1 MVCLESRLTKSI
13 WVNSFTVFK
22 TFEKWDCNFKSREAT
37 VIAFIFRDSY
47 KKIETTSES
56 IYILKRL
63 SNHLNKLVKYQKR
76 LVFISKLFSHFF
88 NFQTVGDKTNVTLLQ
103 SPYPLIQCW
112 MTQCET
118 GFSTKEP
125 TMATLQQWIGK
136 KGGKWKYKGRFLG
149 VTLVQIWTRSFANQN
164 ANSWTRY
171 SWLTKLLR
179 TFLQK

>member
-1 MVCLESRLTKSI
+1 MVYRESRTTKNI
-13 WVNSFTVFK
+13 WVNPLTIFQ
-22 TFEKWDCNFKSREAT
+22 TFEKWCSNFKLSEASS
-37 VIAFIFRDSY
+37 IAFVFRDRLN
-47 KKIETTSES
+47 IETTSES

-125 TMATLQQWIGK
+125 TMTTLQQWIGK

>member
-13 WVNSFTVFK
+13 WVISFTVFK

-37 VIAFIFRDSY
+37 VIAFIFRDSC

-88 NFQTVGDKTNVTLLQ
+88 NFQTVGGKTNVTLLQ